1 METVT
6 YNSGKYKGLTAT
18 GKDWDSAC
26 KNLKAK
32 TKRIRDKKMALTGEE
47 IDVLL
52 NLLDSQVLSMDENE
66 IQQDCEA
73 DECFGLKSFEQ
84 GDLVWKKLNH
94 LLKKVK

>member
-18 GKDWDSAC
+18 GKDW
-26 KNLKAK
+26 
-32 TKRIRDKKMALTGEE
+32 
-47 IDVLL
+47 
-52 NLLDSQVLSMDENE
+52 DENE